1 MKLYRIMKIY
11 ILKKKLGGGLKKKL
25 ITFIFFSFL
34 FFSNI
39 GQSSQILDYETE
51 LFLNKLLLEIKA
63 VNKFK
68 KDIKLHIIK
77 DENPNAFVIP
87 NNNLIVSSG
96 LIEQSPDYV
105 SLLAVLAHEV
115 GHLQY
120 FHLEKRQE
128 SLEKFSKINL
138 ISNLALITGSI
149 LANEPQVLGGTIA
162 SQANINNFYFSFSRE
177 QEREADLYSMETL
190 EKLKLSSESLIE
202 LLEILEKNALS
213 KGFDEEYQK
222 FSTHPI
228 FKERYEIIEYNST
241 GELFNFDENIENEFN
256 FIKAKFMAYNN
267 NLNVGKLSNDY
278 KIYYESIINS
288 KSGDLKSSLKKINL
302 LISKFPDNS
311 FILETKGDILRS
323 HGFLNESNKFYKL
336 VLNKYPDNY
345 YIKYKIFLD
354 TDTNNMQKNNKINF
368 FNDNIN
374 LIIKFPKNKYIIN
387 KYTKIA
393 RDLNKSDWI
402 NFFNLVNK
410 GDFEKVDEFRM
421 KLSDLSKITNDLKLK
436 KIINEYIKL

>member
-1 MKLYRIMKIY
+1 MKIY
-11 ILKKKLGGGLKKKL
+11 ILRKKLDGGLKKKL
-25 ITFIFFSFL
+25 ISFIFFSFL
-34 FFSNI
+34 FFSSI
-39 GQSSQILDYETE
+39 SQSSQILDYETE
-51 LFLNKLLLEIKA
+51 IFLNKLLLDIKA

-77 DENPNAFVIP
+77 DDNPNAFVFP

-138 ISNLALITGSI
+138 LSNLALITGSI
-149 LANEPQVLGGTIA
+149 LTNEPQVLGGTIA

-177 QEREADLYSMETL
+177 QEREADLYSIETL
-190 EKLKLSSESLIE
+190 EKLNLSSASLIE

-228 FKERYEIIEYNST
+228 FRERYEIIEYNST
-241 GELFNFDENIENEFN
+241 NELFNFDENIENEFN

-267 NLNVGKLSNDY
+267 NLNLEKLENY
-278 KIYYESIINS
+278 YRIYYESIIDS
-288 KSGDLKSSLKKINL
+288 KSGDLKNSLKKLNI
-302 LISKFPDNS
+302 LIGKFPENI
-311 FILETKGDILRS
+311 FLLETKGDILRS
-323 HGFLNESNKFYKL
+323 HGFLNESSEFYKL
-336 VLNKYPDNY
+336 VLKKYPENY

-354 TDTNNMQKNNKINF
+354 TNTDNMEKNNKIIF
-368 FNDNIN
+368 FNHNIN
-374 LIIKFPKNKYIIN
+374 LIIQFPKNKYIIN
-387 KYTKIA
+387 KYIEIA
-393 RDLNKSDWI
+393 KDLDKSHWI
-402 NFFNLVNK
+402 NFFNLINK
-410 GDFEKVDEFRM
+410 SDIEKVDEFKM
-421 KLSDLSKITNDLKLK
+421 KLSDLSKKTNDIKLK
-436 KIINEYIKL
+436 KIIKEYIQL